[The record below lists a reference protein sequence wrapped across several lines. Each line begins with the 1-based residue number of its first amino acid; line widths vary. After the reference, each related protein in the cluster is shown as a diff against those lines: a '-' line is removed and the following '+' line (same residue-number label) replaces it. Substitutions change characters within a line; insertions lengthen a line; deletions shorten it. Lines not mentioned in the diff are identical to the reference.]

1 MTSGITGE
9 QLQAYIYFGPVS
21 EDVVYNE
28 LFFISST
35 N

>member
-21 EDVVYNE
+21 EYTVYNE
-28 LFFISST
+28 LFDVHY
-35 N
+35 